1 MLARQDYSGV
11 GGLVKTT
18 ALGQLND
25 RSLRRRFN
33 RICVQ
38 KILMESYIKHQ
49 SYQLCTGM
57 MSSLN
62 HVECAGCR
70 SGVMRGTSLLQLQ
83 LFVLYCLRMARASDS
98 IVNCFPDINWHLD
111 GFINDSIF
119 HGFENQSVP

>member
-11 GGLVKTT
+11 EGLVKTT

-33 RICVQ
+33 RVCVQ
-38 KILMESYIKHQ
+38 KIEGELHKTPELSVVYRYDVKFGSCRMCRS
-49 SYQLCTGM
+49 
-57 MSSLN
+57 
-62 HVECAGCR
+62 R
-70 SGVMRGTSLLQLQ
+70 SGVMRGTPLLQLQ
-83 LFVLYCLRMARASDS
+83 LFVLHCLRMPRASLS
-98 IVNCFPDINWHLD
+98 IDNCFPDIKWHLG